1 MANAL
6 KGKTTVSI
14 TYIAPTKEGVDA
26 LNIFLIVTMNLWKP
40 RVTVKAL

>member
-14 TYIAPTKEGVDA
+14 TWIAPTEQGVDA
-26 LNIFLIVTMNLWKP
+26 LNIFLIVTMNSWKL
-40 RVTVKAL
+40 RVIVKAL

>member
-14 TYIAPTKEGVDA
+14 TWIAPTKVGVDA
-26 LNIFLIVTMNLWKP
+26 LNIFFEAEKE
-40 RVTVKAL
+40 

>member
-14 TYIAPTKEGVDA
+14 TWIAPTKEGVNA
-26 LNIFLIVTMNLWKP
+26 LNIFLIVTMNLWNP